1 MIEIYTKSGC
11 AHCEKAK
18 TILNSVKADYTT
30 FTVDVDLTRE
40 EVVSRFPFAK
50 SYPIVVINGEFVGGY
65 EQLEQRIFE
74 QRENIGKTLLVE

>member
-40 EVVSRFPFAK
+40 EVVNRFPFAK